1 MEQAAD
7 PGGEI
12 RRSRSTEV
20 CDAKGRG
27 NEERSMEG
35 CRMRVV
41 FGYVQDLCGACVC
54 VCVCVL
60 THTHIRSH
68 TLSLS
73 LSLSLSERE
82 RERERESTLSLH
94 TPTHRHARPRAPRHA
109 HARIQ
114 ARGGCLDWYTI

>member
-1 MEQAAD
+1 MTRGGMEQAAD

-60 THTHIRSH
+60 THTKHIRIFH
-68 TLSLS
+68 
-73 LSLSLSERE
+73 
-82 RERERESTLSLH
+82 
-94 TPTHRHARPRAPRHA
+94 
-109 HARIQ
+109 IQ
-114 ARGGCLDWYTI
+114 